1 MKKKRERTQINTIR
15 NERGETTT
23 DTTKIQRIVR
33 NYYKELYAKKFE
45 NLGEMDTFLEK
56 YNLPKLNEEEAE
68 NLNTPITADEIEAVI
83 KNSQHT
89 KALDQMVSQENSTK
103 HLRKS

>member
-1 MKKKRERTQINTIR
+1 MIR
-15 NERGETTT
+15 NERGEIPT
-23 DTTKIQRIVR
+23 DTTEIQRIVR
-33 NYYKELYAKKFE
+33 NYYEELYAKKCE

-56 YNLPKLNEEEAE
+56 YNLPKLNEEQAE
-68 NLNTPITADEIEAVI
+68 NLNRPITADEIEAVI

-89 KALDQMVSQENSTK
+89 KTLDQMVSHENSTK

>member
-1 MKKKRERTQINTIR
+1 MNTIR
-15 NERGETTT
+15 NERGEFTS
-23 DTTKIQRIVR
+23 DTTEIQGIVR
-33 NYYKELYAKKFE
+33 NYYEELYAKKFE

-56 YNLPKLNEEEAE
+56 YNLPKLNEEAE
-68 NLNTPITADEIEAVI
+68 NLNRPITQTKLKLSS

>member
-1 MKKKRERTQINTIR
+1 
-15 NERGETTT
+15 
-23 DTTKIQRIVR
+23 
-33 NYYKELYAKKFE
+33 
-45 NLGEMDTFLEK
+45 MDTFLEK
-56 YNLPKLNEEEAE
+56 SNLPKLNEEEAE
-68 NLNTPITADEIEAVI
+68 ILNRPITADKIETVI

>member
-1 MKKKRERTQINTIR
+1 M
-15 NERGETTT
+15 TT
-23 DTTKIQRIVR
+23 DTTEIQRIVR
-33 NYYKELYAKKFE
+33 NCYEELYVKKFE

-68 NLNTPITADEIEAVI
+68 NLNRPKTADEIEAVI
-83 KNSQHT
+83 KKLPTHKT
-89 KALDQMVSQENSTK
+89 LDQMVSQENSTK

>member
-1 MKKKRERTQINTIR
+1 M
-15 NERGETTT
+15 
-23 DTTKIQRIVR
+23 V
-33 NYYKELYAKKFE
+33 
-45 NLGEMDTFLEK
+45 TFLEK

-68 NLNTPITADEIEAVI
+68 NLNRPITADEIEAVI

-103 HLRKS
+103 HLSFTDYSKKSKMMEDSQTLFMKPASS